1 VATQVFRTRRGRITL
16 TDVMLTYEQ
25 WGSVQRRVSILR
37 ARITEVRLITRVYWF
52 TSPWMEIIVRHGSGT
67 LSIPGVGRRTA
78 ERLRATLKSP

>member
-52 TSPWMEIIVRHGSGT
+52 TPPWTEIIVRHSSGT
-67 LSIPGVGRRTA
+67 LSIPGMGRRTA
-78 ERLRATLKSP
+78 EQLRAALKSP